1 MSKKSTN
8 NNGEMSFLEH
18 LEELRWHIVRAVIAV
33 LVFAIV
39 AFIFNRFIFDFVLL
53 APKNSDFF
61 TNRMLCR
68 FAEKLNAPDLCI
80 NSIPMKIQNIKMA
93 GQFSATIMV
102 SLYTGLIAAFP
113 FVVWEMWRFISP
125 ALYEN
130 ERKYARGSVAA
141 ISIMF
146 FIGALFGYFVI
157 LPLTIHF
164 LGGWQASEEIVTQV
178 DLASYF
184 SITYI
189 PFATG
194 IIFELPVLMIFL
206 TKVGIIT
213 PSFLIKYR
221 RHAIIALMIV
231 AAVITPPDVFSMILV
246 VLPLLLLYEV
256 SILLTKRTAKKYQQ
270 TFAKTD

>member
-18 LEELRWHIVRAVIAV
+18 LEELRWHLVRSAIAIFSFAV
-33 LVFAIV
+33 V
-39 AFIFNRFIFDFVLL
+39 AFIFYRSIFNYIVL
-53 APKNSDFF
+53 APKNPDFF

-68 FAEKLNAPDLCI
+68 IAEAINAPDLCI
-80 NSIPMKIQNIKMA
+80 NSVPMKIQAINLA

-102 SLYTGLIAAFP
+102 SLYVGLIVAFP

-206 TKVGIIT
+206 TKVGIVT
-213 PSFLIKYR
+213 PSFLITYR
-221 RHAIIALMIV
+221 RHAIIVLMIV
-231 AAVITPPDVFSMILV
+231 AAVITPPDVFSMVLV
-246 VLPLLLLYEV
+246 VLPLLLLYEI
-256 SILLTKRTAKKYQQ
+256 SILLTKRTARKYQQ
-270 TFAKTD
+270 TFG

>member
-1 MSKKSTN
+1 MAKKTN
-8 NNGEMSFLEH
+8 NSGEMSFLEH
-18 LEELRWHIVRAVIAV
+18 LEELRWHIVRSVIAV
-33 LVFAIV
+33 LVFAIL
-39 AFIFNRFIFDFVLL
+39 AFIFYRFIFDYILL
-53 APKNSDFF
+53 APKNPDFIS
-61 TNRMLCR
+61 NRLLCQL
-68 FAEKLNAPDLCI
+68 AEKINAPDLCI
-80 NSIPMKIQNIKMA
+80 NTEPMKIQAIKLA

-102 SLYTGLIAAFP
+102 SLYAGLIFAFP
-113 FVVWEMWRFISP
+113 FVVWEMWRFIAP

-164 LGGWQASEEIVTQV
+164 LGGWSASKEIVTQV
-178 DLASYF
+178 DLDSYF

-194 IIFELPVLMIFL
+194 IIFELPVLMVFL
-206 TKVGIIT
+206 TKVGMIT
-213 PSFLIKYR
+213 PDFMIKYR
-221 RHAIIALMIV
+221 RHAIILLMIV

-246 VLPLLLLYEV
+246 VLPLLLLYEI
-256 SILLTKRTAKKYQQ
+256 SILLTKRTYKKYQK
-270 TFAKTD
+270 AMNN

>member
-1 MSKKSTN
+1 
-8 NNGEMSFLEH
+8 MSFLEH
-18 LEELRWHIVRAVIAV
+18 LEELRWHIVRSVITV
-33 LVFAIV
+33 LIFSVL
-39 AFIFNRFIFDFVLL
+39 AFIFYPFIFDYVLL
-53 APKNSDFF
+53 APKNSDFV
-61 TNRMLCR
+61 TNRVLCQLS
-68 FAEKLNAPDLCI
+68 EKLNAPDLCI
-80 NSIPMKIQNIKMA
+80 NSVPMKIQNIKMA

-102 SLYTGLIAAFP
+102 SLYTGLIIAFP
-113 FVVWEMWRFISP
+113 FVVREMWRFILP

-146 FIGALFGYFVI
+146 FIGAMFGYFVI

-164 LGGWQASEEIVTQV
+164 LGGWSASKEIVTQV
-178 DLASYF
+178 DLESYF

-213 PSFLIKYR
+213 PAFMVKYR
-221 RHAIIALMIV
+221 KHAIIVLMIL
-231 AAVITPPDVFSMILV
+231 AAVITPPDLFSMALV

-256 SILLTKRTAKKYQQ
+256 SILLTRRTAKKYQQ
-270 TFAKTD
+270 NMANS